1 MQLYS
6 RKLAGTVRVGE
17 NTARGITTR
26 AEKLK
31 NRSCCDITD
40 CTMVRQEVFKVY
52 LERREVPGQWQP
64 PAWKLVPLPGRTEE
78 SPAHLL
84 RAQQALLHRSFS
96 FFIINFGVRVKQM
109 LPQPVTVMFGQVLAW
124 SCWSDK
130 VNSLVLN
137 VYHS

>member
-6 RKLAGTVRVGE
+6 RKQAVTVRVGE

-26 AEKLK
+26 AEKLQ
-31 NRSCCDITD
+31 NRSCSDITD

-52 LERREVPGQWQP
+52 LERREVPAHWWSP
-64 PAWKLVPLPGRTEE
+64 VWKLVPLPGRTEE

-84 RAQQALLHRSFS
+84 TAQQALLHRSFS
-96 FFIINFGVRVKQM
+96 FFIINFGVRVKQV
-109 LPQPVTVMFGQVLAW
+109 LPQPVTVTFGQFLAW

-130 VNSLVLN
+130 ANSLVL
-137 VYHS
+137 YMYPS